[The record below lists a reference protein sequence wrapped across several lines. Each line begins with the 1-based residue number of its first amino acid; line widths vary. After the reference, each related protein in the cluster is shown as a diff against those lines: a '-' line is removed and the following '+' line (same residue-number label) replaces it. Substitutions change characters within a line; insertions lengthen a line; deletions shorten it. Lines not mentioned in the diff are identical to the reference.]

1 MDSKTQKHPI
11 DQERIR
17 QNLLAWVDVTTL
29 CIELRKS
36 VLKAKYGIDDDEEL
50 TRMVF
55 AEAVIRK
62 EKAWKLMKRSQNISE
77 TF

>member
-1 MDSKTQKHPI
+1 MSSKKQKHRI
-11 DQERIR
+11 DEERIR
-17 QNLLAWVDVTTL
+17 QNLMAWVDVTTL

-36 VLKAKYGIDDDEEL
+36 VLKAKYSIDDDEEL

-55 AEAVIRK
+55 AEAVTRK
-62 EKAWKLMKRSQNISE
+62 EKAWKFMKRSQNISE